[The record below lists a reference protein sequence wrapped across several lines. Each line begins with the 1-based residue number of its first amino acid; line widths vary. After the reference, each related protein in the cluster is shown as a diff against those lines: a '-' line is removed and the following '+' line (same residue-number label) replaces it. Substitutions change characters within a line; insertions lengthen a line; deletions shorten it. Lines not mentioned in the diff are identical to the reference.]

1 MDLRLLNIKVNFSV
15 NIISKN
21 YIVYII
27 KMYEKLKRPA
37 FLYNTGVQIEGNA
50 PSIEA
55 FADKRQGNG
64 NDKITRP
71 AFYQAEVQPRNLLN
85 FDKLTAIDLTDENQ
99 MIRDR
104 DGDKMAIFNVRFP
117 DPLDSM
123 WIQEKNRIVADLK
136 SKNNRI
142 KPSEIE
148 AFLQLNKPLGRDQ
161 RTIIKK
167 TNLFDSNM
175 SLQRTIDI
183 MYDELNSNQ
192 YVSNI
197 LQNTVKHNL
206 ERVMTKGKT
215 LKKLQRKTLEE
226 LDYLI
231 RKTKIPISHS
241 ELGLIPRFIDYNY
254 YMANAG
260 KINLLLFSNVAS
272 SKPNKNY
279 NYEYLVKNLTTTG
292 SRGYTLQEALYLMAE
307 GNKNDEYFYMD
318 LHLCGIIDEEQLTA
332 SINALTGKWDSEQ
345 VSIEEG
351 SRPQGW
357 KIEPVTRQASTKSLT
372 EDEKGDEGDVG
383 IRGEKTETEEEE
395 DEDEEEKKHS
405 EPQPPAFGLLPF
417 KPVAG
422 RLLSSIKRPAPPR
435 YDLPPNMLFYEEMK
449 RKHPSFSDEKLKEF
463 SKKTFDRLSL
473 TEKKDLISKGRV
485 KLTPAQT
492 VFYLEK
498 RGRST

>member
-1 MDLRLLNIKVNFSV
+1 
-15 NIISKN
+15 
-21 YIVYII
+21 
-27 KMYEKLKRPA
+27 MYEKLKRPA
-37 FLYNTGVQIEGNA
+37 FLYNTGVQITGDA

-64 NDKITRP
+64 NDKMTRP
-71 AFYQAEVQPRNLLN
+71 AFYQSPVQPRNLVN

-117 DPLDSM
+117 DPQDSM
-123 WIQEKNRIVADLK
+123 WISEKNRIVDDLK
-136 SKNNRI
+136 SKNSRI

-226 LDYLI
+226 LDFLV
-231 RKTKIPISHS
+231 RKAKIPISHS

-260 KINLLLFSNVAS
+260 KINLLLFSNVAA
-272 SKPNKNY
+272 SKPSKNY

-332 SINALTGKWDSEQ
+332 SVNALTGKWDSEQ
-345 VSIEEG
+345 LSIEEG

-357 KIEPVTRQASTKSLT
+357 KPELT
-372 EDEKGDEGDVG
+372 TPDTEQKHDDEKSD
-383 IRGEKTETEEEE
+383 KSETEESS
-395 DEDEEEKKHS
+395 EEERDYESVYESTDDEREKLKQPIKKKT
-405 EPQPPAFGLLPF
+405 QPPP
-417 KPVAG
+417 
-422 RLLSSIKRPAPPR
+422 IQKRPSTPPRKIPTKKQIAPPR
-435 YDLPPNMLFYEEMK
+435 FDLPPTLIFYEEMK
-449 RKHPSFSDEKLKEF
+449 RAHPSFSDDKLKEF
-463 SKKTFDRLSL
+463 SKKTFERLPIE
-473 TEKKDLISKGRV
+473 EKKNLIKKGRV

-492 VFYLEK
+492 VFYLERK
-498 RGRST
+498 GRST